1 LFAINRMEAIIV
13 KQTLTQVKILCPYC
27 SKIHIHGKVN
37 SNEYRTSHCHKG
49 DYLIKKSINQSL

>member
-1 LFAINRMEAIIV
+1 MEAIIV

-37 SNEYRTSHCHKG
+37 NNEYRTSHCHKG